1 VSAKEAKDM
10 ADKEW
15 QGPLEKIDDFRWRI
29 PRSHR
34 ADMRTDCV
42 VYGSETLV
50 QQMRKDNALEQLVNV
65 STLPG
70 IVGNALVMPDA
81 HWGYG
86 FPIGGVAAFDAEE
99 GVVSP
104 GGIGYDINC
113 GVRLLRTDLTKDDV
127 LPKIE
132 PLVNQLFRD
141 VPSGTGS
148 EGLFTLADEELEE
161 VTTSGAQWAI
171 KKGLGMADDERH
183 TEASGHLP
191 ADPTYVSQRA
201 RDRGRPQIGTLGSGN
216 HFLEIQVVDY
226 VYDEKIARA
235 FGIENVGQV
244 TVMVHCGSRGFGHQ
258 VCTDFL
264 QVMQQAVQKYGIALP
279 DRQLACCPLAS
290 EEAERYLKSMNC
302 AANYAFANRQVII
315 HNVRRAFERVLG
327 KSPEDMGMRMV
338 YDVAHNIGKFEEYE
352 VNGVRRKVFVHRKG
366 ATRAFGAGNPEIH
379 DLYRAM
385 GQPVIVPGDMGTYS
399 FLLAGTKTAEAESFG
414 STCHGAGRQLSR
426 KAAVKRSKGSEL
438 VERLKEQG
446 ITLKARSLGTVA
458 EEAPYAYKDVSEVV
472 DSCHGAGIAVKVARL
487 KPIGVVKG

>member
-1 VSAKEAKDM
+1 M
-10 ADKEW
+10 ADQEW
-15 QGPLEKIDDFRWRI
+15 KGTLEKISDFRWRI
-29 PRSHR
+29 PQSHR
-34 ADMRTDCV
+34 ADMRTDCI

-65 STLPG
+65 SMLPG
-70 IVGNALVMPDA
+70 IVGCAIVMPDA

-104 GGIGYDINC
+104 GGIGFDINC
-113 GVRLLRTDLTKDDV
+113 GVRLLRTNLTRDDV

-148 EGLFTLADEELEE
+148 EGLFKLSDDELEE
-161 VTTSGAQWAI
+161 VATTGAQWAL
-171 KKGLGMADDERH
+171 KKGMGMAGDEQRM
-183 TEASGHLP
+183 EANGHLP
-191 ADPTYVSQRA
+191 SDPTHVTKKA
-201 RDRGRPQIGTLGSGN
+201 RERGRPQVGTLGSGN
-216 HFLEIQVVDY
+216 HFLEVQVVDY

-235 FGIENVGQV
+235 FGIEGVGQI

-264 QVMQQAVQKYGIALP
+264 EVMQRAVQKYGITLP

-290 EEAERYLKSMNC
+290 EEAEHYLKSMNC
-302 AANYAFANRQVII
+302 AANYAWANRQVII
-315 HNVRRAFERVLG
+315 HNVRRAFEQVLG
-327 KSPEDMGMRMV
+327 KNAEEMGMEMI
-338 YDVAHNIGKFEEYE
+338 YDVAHNIAKFEEYE
-352 VNGVRRKVFVHRKG
+352 IDGKKRKVLVHRKG
-366 ATRAFGAGNPEIH
+366 ATRAFGPGNLEVNEI
-379 DLYRAM
+379 YRAV

-399 FLLAGTKTAEAESFG
+399 FLLAGTKTAELESFG

-426 KAAVKRSKGSEL
+426 KAAVKRAKGSEL
-438 VERLKEQG
+438 VKTLKEQG
-446 ITLKARSLGTVA
+446 ITLKARSLETVA

-472 DSCHGAGIAVKVARL
+472 DSCHGAGIAVRVARL
-487 KPIGVVKG
+487 RPIGVVKG